1 MNILIYG
8 ATFAHRARVRT
19 HLGTARPPHPAAGA
33 RPGTARRRGCRTLRV
48 LSTNPEAISADVLD
62 LADEAAIRPRIAEAD
77 REAGG
82 FDVAL
87 IAHGSLP
94 AQAGAQSDA
103 GQLRQA
109 IEVNAVSVA
118 QLCEAIAP
126 LFERAA
132 AARSP

>member
-8 ATFAHRARVRT
+8 ATSRIAHECARIWARQG
-19 HLGTARPPHPAAGA
+19 HRIPLLGRDRERLAGVAAD
-33 RPGTARRRGCRTLRV
+33 LRV

-62 LADEAAIRPRIAEAD
+62 LADEAIRPRIAEAD